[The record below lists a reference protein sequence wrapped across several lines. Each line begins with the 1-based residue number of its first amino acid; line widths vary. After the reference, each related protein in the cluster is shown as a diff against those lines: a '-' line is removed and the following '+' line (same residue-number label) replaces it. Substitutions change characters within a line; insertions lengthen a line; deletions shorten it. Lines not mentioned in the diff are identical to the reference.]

1 MVGQG
6 DEALLQP
13 PFDPELIADLH
24 AGLFDPPF
32 EERLGAAVARD
43 PQARQTL
50 AALDSV
56 RARLAGLGADETAA
70 PPAPPEVLDR
80 VHAALARE
88 SAPAA
93 PAEAAPVSALAERPR
108 SRPWI
113 PVAAAAAVALLAGGI
128 ALGAGRSAD
137 EPEPP
142 PPTVAQPLM
151 PTVAQP
157 LMPREEAPDLGADLT
172 PGAALTMMG
181 RSSLG
186 PLSAP
191 DALAGCLRA
200 NGVDSGTPLLG
211 SGPVQIRGIRGILM
225 LFAGPRP
232 PQITALVVGTGCGDS
247 RPETLARTD
256 IG

>member
-1 MVGQG
+1 MVAQG
-6 DEALLQP
+6 DEALLHP

-24 AGLFDPPF
+24 AGLFSPPF
-32 EERLGAAVARD
+32 AARLGAAVEKD
-43 PQARQTL
+43 PQARHTL

-56 RARLAGLGADETAA
+56 SARLADLGADDTPA

-80 VHAALARE
+80 IHAALAGE
-88 SAPAA
+88 GAGSASEAA
-93 PAEAAPVSALAERPR
+93 PATALADHPR
-108 SRPWI
+108 RRRAWI
-113 PVAAAAAVALLAGGI
+113 PVVAAAGIALLAGGI
-128 ALGAGRSAD
+128 VLGTSGLGD
-137 EPEPP
+137 EPEPAAP
-142 PPTVAQPLM
+142 MQAQPLI
-151 PTVAQP
+151 
-157 LMPREEAPDLGADLT
+157 PRDDGPDLGADLT

-191 DALAGCLRA
+191 NVLAGCLRA
-200 NGVDSGTPLLG
+200 NGVDPATPLLG

-232 PQITALVVGTGCGDS
+232 PQIAALVVGTGCTDS
-247 RPETLARTD
+247 RAETLARAD

>member
-32 EERLGAAVARD
+32 EARLGAAVESD
-43 PQARQTL
+43 PQARQVL

-56 RARLAGLGADETAA
+56 STRLAELRADNTPA

-80 VHAALARE
+80 IHAALAAE
-88 SAPAA
+88 GAPA
-93 PAEAAPVSALAERPR
+93 PVDTVPLVALAEHPR
-108 SRPWI
+108 RRRAWI
-113 PVAAAAAVALLAGGI
+113 PAAAAAAILLLAGGI
-128 ALGAGRSAD
+128 ALGTGVFD
-137 EPEPP
+137 EDPEAPA
-142 PPTVAQPLM
+142 PTMAQPFL
-151 PTVAQP
+151 
-157 LMPREEAPDLGADLT
+157 PRTDEPDLGADLT
-172 PGAALTMMG
+172 PGAALIMMG

-186 PLSAP
+186 PLSGP

-200 NGVDSGTPLLG
+200 NGVDPATPLLG
-211 SGPVQIRGIRGILM
+211 SGPVRIRGIRGILM

-232 PQITALVVGTGCGDS
+232 PQITALVVGAECTES
-247 RPETLARTD
+247 RPETLARSD

>member
-6 DEALLQP
+6 DDALLQP

-32 EERLGAAVARD
+32 EARLGAAVESD
-43 PQARQTL
+43 PQARQVL

-56 RARLAGLGADETAA
+56 STRLAGLRADDTPA

-80 VHAALARE
+80 IHAALAAE
-88 SAPAA
+88 GAPTV
-93 PAEAAPVSALAERPR
+93 PVAALADHTRR
-108 SRPWI
+108 RRAWI
-113 PVAAAAAVALLAGGI
+113 PVAAAAAIVLLAGGI
-128 ALGAGRSAD
+128 ALGAGVFGD
-137 EPEPP
+137 EPEAPA
-142 PPTVAQPLM
+142 PTVAQPLM
-151 PTVAQP
+151 PGVDD
-157 LMPREEAPDLGADLT
+157 PDLGADLT

-200 NGVDSGTPLLG
+200 NGVDPATPLLG
-211 SGPVQIRGIRGILM
+211 SGPVRIRGIRGVLM

-232 PQITALVVGTGCGDS
+232 PQITALVVGTGCADS
-247 RPETLARTD
+247 RPETLARSD